1 MLQVNEENKG
11 RAGRGC
17 GDEHEGVDRGLS
29 LETSHACVALA
40 FTQPEKHAPA
50 CARVGW
56 RAQRRLVCVKAHVA
70 ENGEHGAGFRG
81 CPKKRTGW
89 NSRGYI

>member
-40 FTQPEKHAPA
+40 FTQPEKHAA
-50 CARVGW
+50 CSGSRVGC

-70 ENGEHGAGFRG
+70 ENGE
-81 CPKKRTGW
+81 
-89 NSRGYI
+89 Y